1 MKGFTLIELII
12 VIVIIGILAAIAIP
26 KYVDLV
32 DQANKAARDGMAGA
46 AMSAVTLYYAATLA
60 DTAVPDAWPA
70 TITSANFEDGTTFL
84 TNFGGYTWAYDVGT
98 HSILTNNP

>member
-46 AMSAVTLYYAATLA
+46 ARSAVYIFHASALA
-60 DTAVPDAWPA
+60 SGTDGSLWPV
-70 TITSANFEDGTTFL
+70 TITSADFEDGTTFSL
-84 TNFGGYTWAYDVGT
+84 VFGDYTWSYDEPN
-98 HSILTNNP
+98 HMIITN